1 MLSGKYQQLY
11 QQLTPIIDSKQIVHD
26 PLHTLAFGTD
36 ASFYRLIPKMV
47 IKAKNEE
54 EVSFILKETSKLLIP
69 VTFRAAGTSLSGQAI
84 SDSVLVIAG
93 NHWTKFKIDPDGLK
107 ISLQPGLTGGKV
119 NSLLAR
125 YGRKIG
131 PDPASIDAAM
141 IGGIAANNASGMCC
155 GTAEN
160 SYKTIASMR
169 VIFADGSLLD
179 TSDPESKLK
188 FSQTH
193 PQFIQDLSEMAEL
206 VKANSELAN
215 RITRKFKM
223 KNTTGYSLNALV
235 DFFDPFEI
243 IEHLM
248 IGSEGTLGFI
258 AEISYKTL
266 VEHPFRASSLM
277 IFPDI
282 EKACNAV
289 SLLKSAPVA
298 AVELIDRAGLRS
310 VEDQTG
316 VPGYLKMLS
325 PKASAILVETRA
337 LHNDELDQQIT
348 VILDTIKA
356 IPSEIPIEFT
366 EVPSEYALLWKI
378 RKGMFPSIGAIRK
391 TGTTVI
397 IEDVAFPVARLAEA
411 TLDLHRLFASSLQ

>member
-1 MLSGKYQQLY
+1 MLSGKYKQLY
-11 QQLTPIIDSKQIVHD
+11 QQLTPIIDSKRIFHD

-54 EVSFILKETSKLLIP
+54 EVSFILKESSTLLIP

-119 NSLLAR
+119 NSLLAC

-160 SYKTIASMR
+160 SYQTIASMR

-179 TSDPESKLK
+179 TSDPESKVQ
-188 FSQTH
+188 FSREH
-193 PQFIQDLSEMAEL
+193 PQLIQDITEMAES
-206 VKANSELAN
+206 VKANSKLKE
-215 RITRKFKM
+215 RISRKFKM

-235 DFFDPFEI
+235 DFADPF
-243 IEHLM
+243 
-248 IGSEGTLGFI
+248 
-258 AEISYKTL
+258 
-266 VEHPFRASSLM
+266 
-277 IFPDI
+277 
-282 EKACNAV
+282 
-289 SLLKSAPVA
+289 
-298 AVELIDRAGLRS
+298 
-310 VEDQTG
+310 
-316 VPGYLKMLS
+316 
-325 PKASAILVETRA
+325 
-337 LHNDELDQQIT
+337 
-348 VILDTIKA
+348 
-356 IPSEIPIEFT
+356 
-366 EVPSEYALLWKI
+366 
-378 RKGMFPSIGAIRK
+378 
-391 TGTTVI
+391 
-397 IEDVAFPVARLAEA
+397 
-411 TLDLHRLFASSLQ
+411 